1 MSQTI
6 SFPTMSS
13 TTSDPD
19 PLNPSGLPTWLSAC
33 RQRLNAPPAVPR
45 TALLLNGQPIGSL
58 HPDLLADSALF
69 WPPASDPTEA
79 LERWADHLRATRRC
93 GAWRSERVT
102 VRSADGV
109 SMAAVERGAV
119 RVLGIRTEAVHLVGR
134 TPEGRVWLQQR
145 AFDKPNDPGLWDT
158 LVGGLVAHGETL
170 VDTLQRETWEE
181 AGLRLQVL
189 AELQAGGAFEV
200 IKPSADGRGLG
211 HMVETIHWFTAV
223 LPPGL
228 APVNQDGEVEC
239 FEVLEPDAVRARVLA
254 GQCTDEAA
262 WVLALALG
270 WPLPVNGR

>member
-1 MSQTI
+1 
-6 SFPTMSS
+6 MSS

-19 PLNPSGLPTWLSAC
+19 PIDLSGLKAWLGAC
-33 RQRLNAPPAVPR
+33 RQRLNTPAAVQR
-45 TALLLNGQPIGSL
+45 TALMLNAQPIGSL
-58 HPDLLADSALF
+58 HPDLLPGSALF
-69 WPPASDPTEA
+69 WPPDSDPTAA

-93 GAWRSERVT
+93 GAWRGERLT
-102 VRSADGV
+102 VKSADGV
-109 SMAAVERGAV
+109 SMAAVERGAA

-170 VDTLQRETWEE
+170 AETLQRETWEE
-181 AGLRLQVL
+181 AGLRPHDLT
-189 AELQAGGAFEV
+189 ELQAGGAFDV
-200 IKPSADGRGLG
+200 GKPSADGGGLG

-223 LPPGL
+223 LPEGL
-228 APVNQDGEVEC
+228 VPVNQDGEVER
-239 FEVLEPDAVRARVLA
+239 FEALETDAVQARVLA

-270 WPLPVNGR
+270 WPLPVSDR